1 MSIERYYKVPIAKKY
16 GIGEAIFIHNLA
28 FWIKKNQANNRHYYR
43 GYFWIYNSYKAF
55 AKQFEEFSKSQI
67 ETIIKNLINKK
78 VILKDIISEREDNTS
93 SHINYYTICD
103 KEILKLYE
111 IEYNEDDI
119 EKQKPE
125 EEIKNTE
132 NNNNNFDNY
141 TSEKSDTFSEKS
153 DTFSEKSD
161 TFSEKSDTTDTITYT
176 NTYTNIYTSPER
188 ESIYAR
194 APSCDFEKFITDF
207 LVYYQ
212 KLTGH
217 AVSDINQAPFFRSLK
232 NREELKS
239 IFEARRYNYKQCLK
253 FAFEFAEKRPPDKR
267 FFSFWD
273 TLKVYLQNGNGGE
286 IARYLSEAERQARLE
301 AEKQKAEAEKNAD
314 IEKRRK
320 EYNEAERIGLTVEEY
335 RRMLEVESD
344 NIINDLKNNL
354 FKDRTV

>member
-43 GYFWIYNSYKAF
+43 GYFWIYNSYRAF

-103 KEILKLYE
+103 KEILKLYK
-111 IEYNEDDI
+111 IEYNENDI

-153 DTFSEKSD
+153 DT
-161 TFSEKSDTTDTITYT
+161 TDTITYT
-176 NTYTNIYTSPER
+176 SAYNSPER

-217 AVSDINQAPFFRSLK
+217 AVSDINQAPFFRSFK

-239 IFEARRYNYKQCLK
+239 IFKARRYNYKQCLK
-253 FAFEFAEKRPPDKR
+253 CAFEFASKRPPDKR
-267 FFSFWD
+267 FFSFYD
-273 TLKVYLQNGNGGE
+273 TLKVYLRNGNGGE

-301 AEKQKAEAEKNAD
+301 AEKQKAEAEKNAEL
-314 IEKRRK
+314 EKRRK

-354 FKDRTV
+354 LKTGAV

>member
-55 AKQFEEFSKSQI
+55 TKQFEEFSKSQI
-67 ETIIKNLINKK
+67 ETIIKNLIDKK
-78 VILKDIISEREDNTS
+78 VILKDIISEREDNIS
-93 SHINYYTICD
+93 NHINYYTICD

-141 TSEKSDTFSEKS
+141 TSEKSEGFSEKS
-153 DTFSEKSD
+153 EA
-161 TFSEKSDTTDTITYT
+161 TYT
-176 NTYTNIYTSPER
+176 NTYTNPER
-188 ESIYAR
+188 ESIYMR
-194 APSCDFEKFITDF
+194 PPSCDFEKFITDF
-207 LVYYQ
+207 LVYYK

-217 AVSDINQAPFFRSLK
+217 AVSDINQVPFFRSLK

-253 FAFEFAEKRPPDKR
+253 FAFEFALKRPPDKR
-267 FFSFWD
+267 FFSFYD
-273 TLKVYLQNGNGGE
+273 TLKIYLQNGNGNE
-286 IARYLSEAERQARLE
+286 IARHYSDDDKKAMLEAKNKRLE
-301 AEKQKAEAEKNAD
+301 AVKQAEEERVRDEKNKAQ
-314 IEKRRK
+314 
-320 EYNEAERIGLTVEEY
+320 ERGLTVEEY
-335 RRMLEVESD
+335 RKSLEIEEQDLINNIRDNMLKVG
-344 NIINDLKNNL
+344 IGI
-354 FKDRTV
+354 

>member
-43 GYFWIYNSYKAF
+43 GYFWIYNSYRAF

-176 NTYTNIYTSPER
+176 NTYTSPER

-194 APSCDFEKFITDF
+194 AREQSCFEKFTTDF

-217 AVSDINQAPFFRSLK
+217 TVSDINQAPFFRSFK

-239 IFEARRYNYKQCLK
+239 IFEARRYNASQCLK
-253 FAFEFAEKRPPDKR
+253 QAFEFASKRPPDKR

-273 TLKVYLQNGNGGE
+273 TLKIYLQNGNGNE
-286 IARYLSEAERQARLE
+286 IARHYSDDDKKAMLEAKNKRLE
-301 AEKQKAEAEKNAD
+301 AVKQAEEERVRDEKNKAQ
-314 IEKRRK
+314 
-320 EYNEAERIGLTVEEY
+320 ERGLTVEEY
-335 RRMLEVESD
+335 RKSLEIEEQDLINNIRDNMLKVG
-344 NIINDLKNNL
+344 IGI
-354 FKDRTV
+354 

>member
-1 MSIERYYKVPIAKKY
+1 MQKNFYAIIPAFIRYDKRLPMLSRFLY
-16 GIGEAIFIHNLA
+16 GELTALCSEKGYCWAS
-28 FWIKKNQANNRHYYR
+28 NR
-43 GYFWIYNSYKAF
+43 YFAELYEVS
-55 AKQFEEFSKSQI
+55 I
-67 ETIIKNLINKK
+67 ETISRYIAKLKEFGYIRITYDSSKK
-78 VILKDIISEREDNTS
+78 DNDRRIYITDIP
-93 SHINYYTICD
+93 
-103 KEILKLYE
+103 
-111 IEYNEDDI
+111 IENI
-119 EKQKPE
+119 ELTTETKAEPE
-125 EEIKNTE
+125 EEDTTIPLTKTSNTLDENIKPPLTKTSNTLDENIKHNNTCNNTCNNTE
-132 NNNNNFDNY
+132 
-141 TSEKSDTFSEKS
+141 SD
-153 DTFSEKSD
+153 
-161 TFSEKSDTTDTITYT
+161 
-176 NTYTNIYTSPER
+176 
-188 ESIYAR
+188 AR
-194 APSCDFEKFITDF
+194 APSCDFEKFTTDF

-217 AVSDINQAPFFRSLK
+217 AVSDINQAPFFRSFK

-301 AEKQKAEAEKNAD
+301 AEKQKAEVEKNAEL
-314 IEKRRK
+314 EKRQK

-354 FKDRTV
+354 FKAGAV

>member
-43 GYFWIYNSYKAF
+43 GYFWIYNSYRAF

-141 TSEKSDTFSEKS
+141 TSEKSDT
-153 DTFSEKSD
+153 
-161 TFSEKSDTTDTITYT
+161 TDTITYT
-176 NTYTNIYTSPER
+176 SAYTNTYTSPER

-194 APSCDFEKFITDF
+194 PPSCDFEKFITDF

-217 AVSDINQAPFFRSLK
+217 TVSDINQAPFFRSLK

-253 FAFEFAEKRPPDKR
+253 QAFEFASKCPPDKR

-273 TLKVYLQNGNGGE
+273 TLKIYLQNGNSGE

-301 AEKQKAEAEKNAD
+301 AEKQKAEAEKNAEL
-314 IEKRRK
+314 EKRRK

-354 FKDRTV
+354 FKV

>member
-43 GYFWIYNSYKAF
+43 GYFWIYNSYRAF

-125 EEIKNTE
+125 EAIKNTE

-153 DTFSEKSD
+153 DT
-161 TFSEKSDTTDTITYT
+161 TDTITYT
-176 NTYTNIYTSPER
+176 SAYTSPER
-188 ESIYAR
+188 ERAYMRAR
-194 APSCDFEKFITDF
+194 PRAI
-207 LVYYQ
+207 
-212 KLTGH
+212 
-217 AVSDINQAPFFRSLK
+217 LK
-232 NREELKS
+232 NL
-239 IFEARRYNYKQCLK
+239 
-253 FAFEFAEKRPPDKR
+253 
-267 FFSFWD
+267 
-273 TLKVYLQNGNGGE
+273 
-286 IARYLSEAERQARLE
+286 
-301 AEKQKAEAEKNAD
+301 
-314 IEKRRK
+314 
-320 EYNEAERIGLTVEEY
+320 
-335 RRMLEVESD
+335 
-344 NIINDLKNNL
+344 
-354 FKDRTV
+354 

>member
-55 AKQFEEFSKSQI
+55 TEQFEEFSKSQI

-78 VILKDIISEREDNTS
+78 VILKDIISEREDNIS
-93 SHINYYTICD
+93 NHINYYTICD
-103 KEILKLYE
+103 KEILKLYK

-119 EKQKPE
+119 EKQKQEPKE
-125 EEIKNTE
+125 KEIKNTE

-141 TSEKSDTFSEKS
+141 TSEKSEAFSEKS
-153 DTFSEKSD
+153 EA
-161 TFSEKSDTTDTITYT
+161 TDTITYT
-176 NTYTNIYTSPER
+176 NTYTNTER
-188 ESIYAR
+188 ESIYMR
-194 APSCDFEKFITDF
+194 PPSCDFEKFIIDF

-217 AVSDINQAPFFRSLK
+217 AVSDINQAPFFRSFK

-253 FAFEFAEKRPPDKR
+253 LAFEFAGKRPPDKR

-273 TLKVYLQNGNGGE
+273 TLKIYLQNGNGGE

-301 AEKQKAEAEKNAD
+301 AEKQKAEAEKNAEL
-314 IEKRRK
+314 EKRRK

-335 RRMLEVESD
+335 RKMLEVESY

-354 FKDRTV
+354 FKAGAV